1 MCVFAAAGPGILG
14 LGGTVSN
21 MFLGQLAISGVT
33 AGLQYQQQQKVA
45 NYQYEAAQR
54 AAESANQAF
63 MDQQEGLNARLR
75 EEKQAAELQKFDV
88 AKKTLQAKGAI
99 RATERA
105 GLTIDLLLADA
116 EREKG
121 NWTNALNQTIQSAD
135 QQYRRNLKGLEA
147 QRQGRTNQAIDMYN
161 TASSKAP
168 SLLGTVADIANTG
181 LTNYMSI
188 TSPSKTLKDYLKLTA

>member
-1 MCVFAAAGPGILG
+1 MCVAALPALG
-14 LGGTVSN
+14 LGSAAPLFWGS
-21 MFLGQLAISGVT
+21 LAIQGVT
-33 AGLQYQQQQKVA
+33 AYAQHQQQQKVA

-63 MDQQEGLNARLR
+63 IDQQEGLNARLR
-75 EEKQAAELQKFDV
+75 EEKQAAEQQKFDV

-147 QRQGRTNQAIDMYN
+147 QRQGRQNEALDLYN

-168 SLLGTVADIANTG
+168 SLLGTIADIANTG
-181 LTNYMSI
+181 LSNYI
-188 TSPSKTLKDYLKLTA
+188 DIYSPYKTTKTTQSKTAII

>member
-1 MCVFAAAGPGILG
+1 MCVDPATL
-14 LGGTVSN
+14 TV
-21 MFLGQLAISGVT
+21 GQLMAAQLAVTATT
-33 AGLQYQQQQKVA
+33 AGLQYVQQQKVA
-45 NYQYEAAQR
+45 NYQYKAAQR

-63 MDQQEGLNARLR
+63 IDQQEGLNARLR
-75 EEKQAAELQKFDV
+75 EEKQAADQQKFDV
-88 AKKTLQAKGAI
+88 AKKALRAKGAI

-147 QRQGRTNQAIDMYN
+147 QRDGRHNQAIDMYN
-161 TASSKAP
+161 TASANAP
-168 SLLGTVADIANTG
+168 SLLGTIANVANTG
-181 LTNYMSI
+181 LTNYMNYQA
-188 TSPSKTLKDYLKLTA
+188 LAD

>member
-1 MCVFAAAGPGILG
+1 MCVDPATLTFA
-14 LGGTVSN
+14 
-21 MFLGQLAISGVT
+21 QLAITATT
-33 AGLQYQQQQKVA
+33 AGLQYVQQQKVA

-63 MDQQEGLNARLR
+63 VDQQEGLNARLR
-75 EEKQAAELQKFDV
+75 EEKQAADQQKFDV
-88 AKKTLQAKGAI
+88 AKKALRAKGAI
-99 RATERA
+99 KATERA

-161 TASSKAP
+161 TASANAP
-168 SLLGTVADIANTG
+168 SLLGTIANVANTG
-181 LTNYMSI
+181 LTNYINYQSLADNPI
-188 TSPSKTLKDYLKLTA
+188 G

>member
-63 MDQQEGLNARLR
+63 IDQQEGLNARLR
-75 EEKQAAELQKFDV
+75 EEKQAAEQEKFKVRQKV
-88 AKKTLQAKGAI
+88 LQAKGAI

-105 GLTIDLLLADA
+105 GLTVDLLLADA

-121 NWTNALNQTIQSAD
+121 NWVNALEQTIQSAD
-135 QQYRRNLKGLEA
+135 RQYRRNLKGLEA
-147 QRQGRTNQAIDMYN
+147 QREGRTNAAMDMYN
-161 TASSKAP
+161 TASAQAP
-168 SLLGTVADIANTG
+168 SLLGTIANVANTG
-181 LTNYMSI
+181 LTNYINYSALAI
-188 TSPSKTLKDYLKLTA
+188 